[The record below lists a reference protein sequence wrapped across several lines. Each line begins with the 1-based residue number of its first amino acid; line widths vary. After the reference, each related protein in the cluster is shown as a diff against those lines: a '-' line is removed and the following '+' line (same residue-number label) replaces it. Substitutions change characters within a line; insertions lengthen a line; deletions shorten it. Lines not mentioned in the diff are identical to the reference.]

1 MRKPH
6 SATLLFLMPGRPEK
20 PSRPLENQLTTV

>member
-6 SATLLFLMPGRPEK
+6 SATLHVLMPGRPEK